1 MNTPTLGDLLAFAH
15 AKGASDLHLSA
26 QKPVMLRIDGELSVL
41 DMPVMT
47 DAQIRAMLSSVMSKV
62 DFEQWQNKLEHDF
75 VISTKSSGRF
85 RVNAFFQDQG
95 AAAVFRL
102 IADQVPRLTTLID
115 DEFVRQSLIE
125 ITKLRSGLVL
135 VTGATGSGKSTTL
148 ASLIDHINR
157 SQKSHILTIED
168 PIEFEHHCQL
178 SLINQRQ
185 VGSSTMGFGQALR
198 SALREDPDVILVG
211 ELRDLETIRLALT
224 AAETGHLVL
233 ATLHTVSATKSIDR
247 IVDVFDGHE
256 KQLIRT
262 LLADSLAAVIAQ
274 RLLPAVGGG
283 RVAAFEILKNTPAVA
298 NLIRE
303 NKLSQLPSIIQ
314 MGASQGMISLDQH
327 LSKLI
332 HQAKITSQTAN
343 AHADHQQF

>member
-1 MNTPTLGDLLAFAH
+1 MDSLELKDLLAFAR

-26 QKPVMLRIDGELSVL
+26 KKPVMLRIDGELCAL
-41 DMPVMT
+41 DLPMMAAVC
-47 DAQIRAMLSSVMSKV
+47 IEEMLMSVMSEA
-62 DFEQWQNKLEHDF
+62 DFKDWQRKLEHDF
-75 VISTKSSGRF
+75 VINIDGVGRF
-85 RVNAFFQDQG
+85 RVNAFFQAEG
-95 AAAVFRL
+95 AAAVFRV
-102 IADQVPRLTTLID
+102 IANEVPRLHALIEDDFVRHSLID
-115 DEFVRQSLIE
+115 
-125 ITKLRSGLVL
+125 ITNLRAGLVL

-148 ASLIDHINR
+148 ASLINHIN
-157 SQKSHILTIED
+157 QTKKSHILTIED
-168 PIEFEHHCQL
+168 PIEFEHRCQL

-185 VGSSTMGFGQALR
+185 VGSSTLSFEGALR
-198 SALREDPDVILVG
+198 ASLREDPDVILVG
-211 ELRDLETIRLALT
+211 ELRDLQTIRLALT

-233 ATLHTVSATKSIDR
+233 ATLHTVSAAKSIDR
-247 IVDVFDGHE
+247 IVDVFDAAE

-262 LLADSLAAVIAQ
+262 MLADSLAAIIAQ

-314 MGASQGMISLDQH
+314 MGSAQGMISLDQH
-327 LSKLI
+327 LAKLH
-332 HQAKITSQTAN
+332 HQGKISQQTAN

>member
-1 MNTPTLGDLLAFAH
+1 M
-15 AKGASDLHLSA
+15 
-26 QKPVMLRIDGELSVL
+26 
-41 DMPVMT
+41 
-47 DAQIRAMLSSVMSKV
+47 
-62 DFEQWQNKLEHDF
+62 
-75 VISTKSSGRF
+75 
-85 RVNAFFQDQG
+85 
-95 AAAVFRL
+95 FRL

-148 ASLIDHINR
+148 ASLIDHINQ

-233 ATLHTVSATKSIDR
+233 ATLHTVSAAKSIDR

-283 RVAAFEILKNTPAVA
+283 RVAALRSKKHASCGQFNPRKQTLAAALDHPNGRKPRHDQSRSASKQADPPSQDHKPNGQCARRSSAVLRQRNKKPSKNWVLGNISAM
-298 NLIRE
+298 
-303 NKLSQLPSIIQ
+303 LSSRR
-314 MGASQGMISLDQH
+314 
-327 LSKLI
+327 
-332 HQAKITSQTAN
+332 
-343 AHADHQQF
+343 